1 MRRLFEYIGAI
12 VTFIICLIIA
22 IPVILTVVGVA
33 VPALLIGLVL
43 VLLLVL
49 LALAILGLVALVTF
63 WRVRHHD
70 RYGRGVNWD
79 FNGKRY
85 HFDAT
90 SNHANHRR
98 DVTDDD

>member
-1 MRRLFEYIGAI
+1 MRLLFESIGAI

-70 RYGRGVNWD
+70 RYGRGVTWD

-90 SNHANHRR
+90 ANHANHRR